1 MHSPL
6 VAQSVFILLSQ
17 THSYTWF
24 DHNTAHTW
32 QTGTMS
38 WTPLPSRWYRNR
50 VVQHPVTVSPFAH
63 YTQAASLSLE
73 DTGAFA
79 SADNIMSCISYIQ
92 SAAAAH
98 GVVTSIDLANPTQGL
113 VDACN
118 ALYALL
124 QRMQQFVEQAE
135 RRDEETS
142 RLHHSLK
149 MARQANVNLQTSLQD
164 KEKEMGSLRNHVCA
178 VDASALWHS
187 HLHEPQVNA
196 SMRDEVQA
204 RDKLSA
210 QQRDLARKAVDS
222 ESKVKRLTAEL
233 KRKDVELTK
242 TQDKLRELLES
253 KGSSARQ
260 LRELNSAL
268 QARTS
273 SMGAGRED
281 EARVSALREAYEAK
295 YKALEAK
302 HSDLQ
307 SAYSRLQ
314 DTYKGILFQQMRQ
327 RAG

>member
-1 MHSPL
+1 M
-6 VAQSVFILLSQ
+6 V
-17 THSYTWF
+17 
-24 DHNTAHTW
+24 TAID
-32 QTGTMS
+32 
-38 WTPLPSRWYRNR
+38 PSD
-50 VVQHPVTVSPFAH
+50 PA
-63 YTQAASLSLE
+63 
-73 DTGAFA
+73 
-79 SADNIMSCISYIQ
+79 
-92 SAAAAH
+92 
-98 GVVTSIDLANPTQGL
+98 QGL

-135 RRDEETS
+135 RRDEETA

-149 MARQANVNLQTSLQD
+149 MARQANANLQTSLQD
-164 KEKEMGSLRNHVCA
+164 KEKELGSLRNHVRETLYPMWSST
-178 VDASALWHS
+178 VHKAST
-187 HLHEPQVNA
+187 QVNA
-196 SMRDEVQA
+196 SMRDELQA

-233 KRKDVELTK
+233 KRKDAELTK

-268 QARTS
+268 QARNS
-273 SMGAGRED
+273 SVGAGRED

-295 YKALEAK
+295 HKALEAK

-314 DTYKGILFQQMRQ
+314 DTYKGMLFQQMRQ
-327 RAG
+327 RQGDIAS